1 MVANAS
7 FVSPTADAKFA
18 QKINQFDTNGI
29 VSTLLSGVNGW
40 TITLT
45 VFLMLVAYD
54 QCKLETLQLCLRE
67 CTNNSTVKYIWNK
80 GSIVGPTFKTPF
92 IGPFLQSMNPKF
104 GEYHA
109 KWLSGPLSCVSVFHK

>member
-29 VSTLLSGVNGW
+29 VSTLLNGVNGW

-54 QCKLETLQLCLRE
+54 QCKLETLNCACENVLTTPQ
-67 CTNNSTVKYIWNK
+67 S
-80 GSIVGPTFKTPF
+80 SI
-92 IGPFLQSMNPKF
+92 
-104 GEYHA
+104 
-109 KWLSGPLSCVSVFHK
+109 SGTKDRLLGQHSRHPLSDPFSNQ